1 MDSKTLLAVL
11 IAGIGATL
19 IDNLAAMA
27 LFGLDFIALT
37 VDRPGRFVIGIAGA
51 ALLPFIFAALKGASG
66 LIVGLVVLAGGAA
79 ALAKGVFGYA
89 APLPN
94 VLLLT
99 TIYAVSAIV
108 IFGMVR
114 GRVN

>member
-37 VDRPGRFVIGIAGA
+37 VERPGRFAIGIAGA
-51 ALLPFIFAALKGASG
+51 ALLPLIFSAVKGAPG
-66 LIVGLVVLAGGAA
+66 LIVSVVVLAGGAA
-79 ALAKGVFGYA
+79 ALAKLVFGYA

-94 VLLLT
+94 VLVLT

-108 IFGMVR
+108 IFGAVR
-114 GRVN
+114 GRAD